1 MDRGRQF
8 FFAQPVV
15 CDRGRD
21 LAKTWYVSVEWAWE
35 GEEVRRVRV
44 YSGAKFGVV
53 GKGNRAETLKERRE
67 YFARLA
73 EVLAGMLRRG
83 DNPFVQVEPTAL
95 PVRLSDGLALVLAD
109 KKGVLCDDA
118 HDVLRY
124 MVRRV
129 LKQWAADTRVR
140 DVDTAQVRKFL
151 AGLPG
156 GPSTYNRNRRDMHRL
171 WAEMVKHGIAAEN
184 IVKGIEKR
192 KAVPKAHEAYSAAQ
206 MAQIFEAVE
215 AKSKNL
221 YLCARLMFH
230 AFLRPHRE
238 CRLIQRKHIDF
249 ERGVVSVPASIRKG
263 DDAFILPMHP
273 DLVRALRS
281 HGVAELSPNDYLIHA
296 DDPAQSVGPDYFKVL
311 WKRAKPELIAAGILR
326 KEQTLYSIRHT
337 AACMYY
343 VKTKDPEELQRL
355 MGHKDLETTL
365 IYLRSLGIYT
375 KPIEVGN
382 LPAL

>member
-1 MDRGRQF
+1 
-8 FFAQPVV
+8 
-15 CDRGRD
+15 
-21 LAKTWYVSVEWAWE
+21 
-35 GEEVRRVRV
+35 
-44 YSGAKFGVV
+44 
-53 GKGNRAETLKERRE
+53 
-67 YFARLA
+67 
-73 EVLAGMLRRG
+73 
-83 DNPFVQVEPTAL
+83 
-95 PVRLSDGLALVLAD
+95 
-109 KKGVLCDDA
+109 
-118 HDVLRY
+118 
-124 MVRRV
+124 
-129 LKQWAADTRVR
+129 
-140 DVDTAQVRKFL
+140 
-151 AGLPG
+151 
-156 GPSTYNRNRRDMHRL
+156 MHRL
-171 WAEMVKHGIAAEN
+171 WAEMVKHGIASGN

-206 MAQIFEAVE
+206 LAQIFEALE
-215 AKSKNL
+215 AKGKNL

-230 AFLRPHRE
+230 ALLRPHRE

-273 DLVRALRS
+273 DLMRALRS
-281 HGVAELSPNDYLIHA
+281 HGVAELSPNDYVIHA

-311 WKRAKPELIAAGILR
+311 WKRLKPELIEAGILR

-375 KPIEVGN
+375 KPIELGN